1 MSSSDGLDGKVAL
14 VTGGGDPLGRAA
26 ALALAARGVS
36 VVVVG
41 ANERMLG
48 ETVGE
53 IAYGGGKARHVVM
66 ATGADPSVA
75 IERAVEVFGGIDLVV
90 VDETHAAMFEVAK
103 PRVREGGALVAIRRA
118 DERAKLRVDGGSAA
132 AVELRRRAIACTAVS
147 FESDVEP
154 EAAAQLVVLSCSRA
168 ARTMSGLTLA
178 VC

>member
-118 DERAKLRVDGGSAA
+118 ASVDTELRALVRAA